1 MFAGGK
7 LSGASCVSTFASKTW
22 PPATTCWWRS
32 RLSDLFVVAVVVVV
46 VVVVVVAVVAV
57 VATGAGDFAV

>member
-7 LSGASCVSTFASKTW
+7 LFGASCVSTFASKTW
-22 PPATTCWWRS
+22 PPATTCWWRL
-32 RLSDLFVVAVVVVV
+32 RLSDLFVVAVA
-46 VVVVVVAVVAV
+46 VVVVAVVVAVAV